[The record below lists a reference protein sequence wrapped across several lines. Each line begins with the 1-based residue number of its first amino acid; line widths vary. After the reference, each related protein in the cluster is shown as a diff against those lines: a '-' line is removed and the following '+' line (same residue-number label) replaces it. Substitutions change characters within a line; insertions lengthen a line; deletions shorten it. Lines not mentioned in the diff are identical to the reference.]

1 MEGDSDSSIDVG
13 DGVGM
18 AIGSE
23 GRRLPSAGREALNF
37 EVCDRLLGGDRDL
50 VVEGSCWMD
59 EGVAIEVDVCGERGG
74 MV

>member
-1 MEGDSDSSIDVG
+1 MEGDSESYINVD

-23 GRRLPSAGREALNF
+23 GRSLPSAGRVALNL
-37 EVCDRLLGGDRDL
+37 EVCDRLLGGRDL
-50 VVEGSCWMD
+50 VAEGSCSLD
-59 EGVAIEVDVCGERGG
+59 EGVAVEVAVRGERGG